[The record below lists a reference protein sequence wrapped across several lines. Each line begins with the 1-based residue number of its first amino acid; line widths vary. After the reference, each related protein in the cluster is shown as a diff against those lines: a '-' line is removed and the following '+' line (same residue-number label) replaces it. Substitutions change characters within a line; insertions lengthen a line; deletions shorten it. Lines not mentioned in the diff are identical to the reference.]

1 VNLPLIITIV
11 IVAVA
16 VIIGFAAHGRSAM
29 SIEDWSVGGRRYG
42 GIVLW
47 VLAAGEIYT
56 TFTYLGAAGY
66 AYANGGPVF
75 YILGYGVLAYI
86 ISFFLL
92 PPLWRYGKRNG
103 LLTQADYFTS
113 RFGSRWVGALAAI
126 VGVVFVVPYGTLQLE
141 GLGDIVTTV
150 TDGKVSSATA
160 MLVAFGLTALFV
172 FASGLRAA
180 AWTAILKDLLLIVT
194 VLIVGIGLPLKY
206 FGSFSGLLNAVNHA
220 HPGDLAVPGSSAH
233 GSLGVLWLLST
244 LLLTSM
250 GFYMYP
256 QAFAVT
262 YSAKSVRAIRRNA
275 TFLPVYQVLMIL
287 LFYVGFAALLIVPGL
302 KGTDSNFALLDLV
315 KKGEPSWVTGLV
327 GGAGAHAANVP
338 AAAIVLAAATLVGRN
353 IYRDMLRPAA
363 SPGSVLRV
371 SRAFVLIIMAFS
383 LWVAIESPGLIAN
396 LLLTAYDGVTQFFP
410 AVVLSLFW
418 KRVSRTG
425 VSSGVVVGVGLV
437 LYLVISGHDP
447 IWGMNAGFVALIV
460 NAVLVVAGS
469 LLFPDRAVPDELM
482 AAYAPAAAPEP
493 VALAGREAAAE
504 GGGAAG

>member
-1 VNLPLIITIV
+1 VTLPLIITAV
-11 IVAVA
+11 IVVA
-16 VIIGFAAHGRSAM
+16 GVVIGFAAHGRSRM

-66 AYANGGPVF
+66 AYENGGPVF
-75 YILGYGVLAYI
+75 YILGYGALAYI

-113 RFGSRWVGALAAI
+113 RFGSRWVGALAAVI
-126 VGVVFVVPYGTLQLE
+126 GVVFVVPYGTLQLE

-150 TDGKVSSATA
+150 TNGKVSSSTA
-160 MLVAFGLTALFV
+160 MLVAFILTALFV

-180 AWTAILKDLLLIVT
+180 AWTSILKDALLIVT

-206 FGSFSGLLNAVNHA
+206 FGSYSGLLNAVQHA

-233 GSLGVLWLLST
+233 GSLGVLWLIST

-262 YSAKSVRAIRRNA
+262 YSAKSSKAIRRNA
-275 TFLPVYQVLMIL
+275 TWLPLYQILMIA

-302 KGTDSNFALLDLV
+302 KGSGTNFALLDLV
-315 KKGEPSWVTGLV
+315 KKGEPSWITGLV
-327 GGAGAHAANVP
+327 GGAGALAAMVP

-353 IYRDMLRPAA
+353 IYRDVIRPAA
-363 SPGSVLRV
+363 SPSSVLGV
-371 SRAFVLIIMAFS
+371 SRVFVLVIMAFS
-383 LWVAIESPGLIAN
+383 LWVAIASPGLIAN

-410 AVVLSLFW
+410 AVLLSLFW
-418 KRVSRTG
+418 RRTSKTG
-425 VSSGVVVGVGLV
+425 VAAGLIVGVGLV

-447 IWGMNAGFVALIV
+447 MWGMNAGFVALIA
-460 NAVLVVAGS
+460 NAVVLVAGS
-469 LLFPDRAVPDELM
+469 LLFPGDAPAEIM
-482 AAYAPAAAPEP
+482 ARYRPAAAPEP
-493 VALAGREAAAE
+493 SPEAAPAE
-504 GGGAAG
+504 GS

>member
-1 VNLPLIITIV
+1 VNVPLVITAV

-29 SIEDWSVGGRRYG
+29 SIEEWTVGGRRYG
-42 GIVLW
+42 GLVLW

-92 PPLWRYGKRNG
+92 PPLWRYAKRNG

-113 RFGSRWVGALAAI
+113 RFGSRWVGALAAVI
-126 VGVVFVVPYGTLQLE
+126 GVVFVVPYGTLQLE

-150 TDGKVSSATA
+150 TNGTISSATA
-160 MLVAFGLTALFV
+160 MLIAFGLTALFV

-180 AWTAILKDLLLIVT
+180 AWTSILKDALLIIT

-206 FGSFSGLLNAVNHA
+206 YGSFSGLMSAVVRA
-220 HPGDLAVPGSSAH
+220 HPGDLAVPGSS
-233 GSLGVLWLLST
+233 GVLGVGWLIST

-256 QAFAVT
+256 HAFMAA
-262 YSAKSVRAIRRNA
+262 YSARSAKAIRRNA
-275 TFLPVYQVLMIL
+275 TFLPFYQVLL
-287 LFYVGFAALLIVPGL
+287 LLMFYVGFAALLVVPGL
-302 KGTDSNFALLDLV
+302 AGSNTNFALLDLV
-315 KKGEPSWVTGLV
+315 KKGEPSWITGLV
-327 GGAGAHAANVP
+327 GGAGALAAIVP
-338 AAAIVLAAATLVGRN
+338 AGAIVLAAAALVGRN
-353 IYRDMLRPAA
+353 IYRDLLRPAA
-363 SPGSVLRV
+363 APGSVLRV
-371 SRAFVLIIMAFS
+371 SRVFVLVIMAFS

-410 AVVLSLFW
+410 AVLLSLFW
-418 KRVSRTG
+418 RRTSKTG
-425 VSSGVVVGVGLV
+425 VSGGLLVGVGLV

-447 IWGMNAGFVALIV
+447 VWGMNAGFVALIA
-460 NAVLVVAGS
+460 NFAVLVAGS
-469 LLFPDRAVPDELM
+469 LLVPDRASDEVM
-482 AAYAPAAAPEP
+482 AGYSPGPAAGSAPAPAN
-493 VALAGREAAAE
+493 VTAE
-504 GGGAAG
+504 GG

>member
-1 VNLPLIITIV
+1 VSLPLIITAV
-11 IVAVA
+11 IVAVG
-16 VIIGFAAHGRSAM
+16 VVIGFAAHGRSRM
-29 SIEDWSVGGRRYG
+29 DIEDWSVGGRRIG
-42 GIVLW
+42 GIMLW

-66 AYANGGPVF
+66 AYENGGPVF
-75 YILGYGVLAYI
+75 YILGYGALAYI

-113 RFGSRWVGALAAI
+113 RFGSRWVGALAAVI
-126 VGVVFVVPYGTLQLE
+126 GVVFVVPYGTLQLE

-150 TDGKVSSATA
+150 TDGKVGSSVA
-160 MLVAFGLTALFV
+160 MLVAFILTALFV

-180 AWTAILKDLLLIVT
+180 AWTSILKDALLIVT

-206 FGSFSGLLNAVNHA
+206 FGSYSALLNAVQHA

-233 GSLGVLWLLST
+233 GSLGVLWLIST

-262 YSAKSVRAIRRNA
+262 YSAKSARAIRRNA
-275 TFLPVYQVLMIL
+275 TWLPLYQILMIV
-287 LFYVGFAALLIVPGL
+287 LFSVGFTALLIVPGL
-302 KGTDSNFALLDLV
+302 KGSNTNFALLDLV
-315 KKGEPSWVTGLV
+315 KKGEPSWITGLV
-327 GGAGAHAANVP
+327 GGAGALAAIVP

-353 IYRDMLRPAA
+353 IYRDLIRPAA
-363 SPGSVLRV
+363 SPSSVLGV
-371 SRAFVLIIMAFS
+371 SRVFVLVIMAFS
-383 LWVAIESPGLIAN
+383 LWVAIASPGLIAN

-410 AVVLSLFW
+410 AVLLSLFW
-418 KRVSRTG
+418 RRTSKTG
-425 VSSGVVVGVGLV
+425 VSAGLIVGVGLV

-447 IWGMNAGFVALIV
+447 MWGMNAGFVALIA
-460 NAVLVVAGS
+460 NAIVLVAGS
-469 LLFPDRAVPDELM
+469 LLFPGQAPAEVM
-482 AAYAPAAAPEP
+482 AKYRPAAAPETAP
-493 VALAGREAAAE
+493 AAAAGRD
-504 GGGAAG
+504 AG

>member
-1 VNLPLIITIV
+1 VNLPLIITAV
-11 IVAVA
+11 IVVVA
-16 VIIGFAAHGRSAM
+16 VVIGFAAHGRSRM
-29 SIEDWSVGGRRYG
+29 DIEDWSVGGRRIG
-42 GIVLW
+42 GVMLW

-66 AYANGGPVF
+66 AYENGGPVF
-75 YILGYGVLAYI
+75 YILGYGALAYI

-113 RFGSRWVGALAAI
+113 RFGSRWVGALAAAI
-126 VGVVFVVPYGTLQLE
+126 GVVFVVPYGTLQLE

-150 TDGKVSSATA
+150 TDGKVSSSTA
-160 MLVAFGLTALFV
+160 MLVAFILTALFV

-180 AWTAILKDLLLIVT
+180 AWTSILKDALLIVT

-206 FGSFSGLLNAVNHA
+206 FGSYSALLNAVQHA

-233 GSLGVLWLLST
+233 GSLGVLWLVST

-262 YSAKSVRAIRRNA
+262 YSARSARAIRRNA
-275 TFLPVYQVLMIL
+275 TWLPLYQILMIV
-287 LFYVGFAALLIVPGL
+287 LFSVGFTALLIVPGL
-302 KGTDSNFALLDLV
+302 KGSDTNFALLDLV
-315 KKGEPSWVTGLV
+315 NKGEPAWITGLV
-327 GGAGAHAANVP
+327 GGAGALAAMVP

-353 IYRDMLRPAA
+353 IYRDLIRPAA
-363 SPGSVLRV
+363 SPSSVLGV
-371 SRAFVLIIMAFS
+371 SRVFVLVIMAFS
-383 LWVAIESPGLIAN
+383 LWVAIASPGLIAN

-410 AVVLSLFW
+410 AVLLSLFW
-418 KRVSRTG
+418 RRTSKTG
-425 VSSGVVVGVGLV
+425 VSAGLIVGVGLV

-447 IWGMNAGFVALIV
+447 MWGLNAGFVALIA
-460 NAVLVVAGS
+460 NAIVLVAGS
-469 LLFPDRAVPDELM
+469 LLFPDQAPDEVM
-482 AAYAPAAAPEP
+482 AKYRPAAAPETP
-493 VALAGREAAAE
+493 RPESPGVTLSD
-504 GGGAAG
+504 

>member
-1 VNLPLIITIV
+1 VNLPLVITAV

-16 VIIGFAAHGRSAM
+16 VIIGFAAHGRSRM
-29 SIEDWSVGGRRYG
+29 DIEDWSVGGRRYG
-42 GIVLW
+42 GLVLW

-75 YILGYGVLAYI
+75 YILGYGALAYI

-92 PPLWRYGKRNG
+92 PPLWRYGKRRG

-113 RFGSRWVGALAAI
+113 RFGSRWIGGLAAI

-141 GLGDIVTTV
+141 GLGDIVSTV
-150 TDGKVSSATA
+150 TDGKVTSTEA
-160 MLVAFGLTALFV
+160 MLVAFVLTALFV

-180 AWTAILKDLLLIVT
+180 AWTSILKDLLLIIT

-206 FGSFSGLLNAVNHA
+206 FGSYSGLLNAVNHA
-220 HPGDLAVPGSSAH
+220 HPGILAVPGTSAH
-233 GSLGVLWLLST
+233 GSLGLAWLLST

-262 YSAKSVRAIRRNA
+262 YSARSAKAIRRNA
-275 TFLPVYQVLMIL
+275 TFLPAYQIVMIA
-287 LFYVGFAALLIVPGL
+287 LFYVGFTALLVVPGL
-302 KGTDSNFALLDLV
+302 KGSDTNFALLDLV
-315 KKGEPSWVTGLV
+315 KKGEPSWITGLV
-327 GGAGAHAANVP
+327 GGAGALAAMVP

-353 IYRDMLRPAA
+353 LYRDLLRPSA
-363 SPGSVLRV
+363 SPGSVLGV
-371 SRAFVLIIMAFS
+371 SRAFVLVIMAFS
-383 LWVAIESPGLIAN
+383 LWVAIVSPGLIAN

-418 KRVSRTG
+418 RRVSRTG
-425 VSSGVVVGVGLV
+425 VASGVLVGVGLV
-437 LYLVISGHDP
+437 LYLVIGGHDP
-447 IWGMNAGFVALIV
+447 VWGMNAGFVALV
-460 NAVLVVAGS
+460 ANAIFVVGGS
-469 LLFPDRAVPDELM
+469 LLFPDRASEEVM
-482 AAYAPAAAPEP
+482 AAYAPEPAAA
-493 VALAGREAAAE
+493 GAAE
-504 GGGAAG
+504 TVAAEPGA

>member
-16 VIIGFAAHGRSAM
+16 VIIGFAAHGRSRM
-29 SIEDWSVGGRRYG
+29 DIEEWSVGGRRYG
-42 GIVLW
+42 GLVLW

-56 TFTYLGAAGY
+56 TFTYLGASGY
-66 AYANGGPVF
+66 AYTNGGPVF
-75 YILGYGVLAYI
+75 YILGYGALAYI

-113 RFGSRWVGALAAI
+113 RFGSRWIGALAAV

-150 TDGKVSSATA
+150 TDGKVSSAAA
-160 MLVAFGLTALFV
+160 MLIAFGLTALFV

-180 AWTAILKDLLLIVT
+180 AWTSILKDALLIIT

-206 FGSFSGLLNAVNHA
+206 FGSYSALLNAVSHA
-220 HPGDLAVPGSSAH
+220 HPGILAAPGTSAH
-233 GSLGVLWLLST
+233 GSLGVLWLIST
-244 LLLTSM
+244 LLLTSA

-262 YSAKSVRAIRRNA
+262 YSARSAKAIRRNA
-275 TFLPVYQVLMIL
+275 TFLPAYQIIMML

-302 KGTDSNFALLDLV
+302 KGPDTNFALLDLV
-315 KKGEPSWVTGLV
+315 KKGEPAWITGLV
-327 GGAGAHAANVP
+327 GGGGALAAMVP

-353 IYRDMLRPAA
+353 IYRDLLRPQA
-363 SPGSVLRV
+363 SPRSVLGV
-371 SRAFVLIIMAFS
+371 SRAFVLVIMAFS
-383 LWVAIESPGLIAN
+383 LWVAIASPGLIAN

-410 AVVLSLFW
+410 AVLASLFW
-418 KRVSRTG
+418 RRTSRAG
-425 VSSGVVVGVGLV
+425 VAGGVIAGVVIV
-437 LYLVISGHDP
+437 LYLVISGQDP
-447 IWGMNAGFVALIV
+447 VWGMNAGFVALIA
-460 NAVLVVAGS
+460 NAVVLVAGS
-469 LLFPDRAVPDELM
+469 LALPDQAADEVM
-482 AAYAPAAAPEP
+482 AAYRPEP
-493 VALAGREAAAE
+493 
-504 GGGAAG
+504 GA

>member
-1 VNLPLIITIV
+1 MNVPLIITAV
-11 IVAVA
+11 IVVVA
-16 VIIGFAAHGRSAM
+16 VLIGFAAHGRSKM
-29 SIEDWSVGGRRYG
+29 DIEEWSVGGRRYG
-42 GIVLW
+42 GILLW

-75 YILGYGVLAYI
+75 YILGYGALAYI

-113 RFGSRWVGALAAI
+113 RFRSRWVGALAAVI
-126 VGVVFVVPYGTLQLE
+126 GVVFVVPYGTLQLE

-150 TDGKVSSATA
+150 TNGKISSATA
-160 MLVAFGLTALFV
+160 MLVAFILTALFV

-180 AWTAILKDLLLIVT
+180 AWTSVLKDLLLVVT

-206 FGSFSGLLNAVNHA
+206 FGSYSGLLNAVNHA

-262 YSAKSVRAIRRNA
+262 YSAKSARAIRRNA
-275 TFLPVYQVLMIL
+275 TWLPAYQIVMIL

-302 KGTDSNFALLDLV
+302 KGSDTNFALLDLV
-315 KKGEPSWVTGLV
+315 KKGEPSWITGLV
-327 GGAGAHAANVP
+327 GGAGALAAMVP

-353 IYRDMLRPAA
+353 LYRDLLRPSA
-363 SPGSVLRV
+363 SPGSVLGV

-383 LWVAIESPGLIAN
+383 LWVAISSPGLIAN

-410 AVVLSLFW
+410 AVLLSLFW
-418 KRVSRTG
+418 RRVSRAG
-425 VSSGVVVGVGLV
+425 VSAGLIVGVGLV
-437 LYLVISGHDP
+437 LYLVIGGHDP
-447 IWGMNAGFVALIV
+447 IWGMNAGFVALIG
-460 NAVLVVAGS
+460 NAVVVVAGS
-469 LLFPDRAVPDELM
+469 ILFPDRAADEVM
-482 AAYAPAAAPEP
+482 AAYAPEPAA
-493 VALAGREAAAE
+493 AAAE
-504 GGGAAG
+504 TVVAEPGA